1 MKAIAE
7 EHPVKDLCA
16 AFGVSRSGYYAWLAR
31 KPGPRAL
38 ADAEITSRL
47 CLAHEASRSTYG
59 SPRLV
64 AVLRRQGLKVGRR
77 RVRRLMR
84 AAGRHGVRRR
94 RWGPRTTD
102 SRHDQPVAP
111 NRLAEAPPP
120 GRRDRIW
127 VGDITY
133 VPTAEGWLYVAGVMD
148 LWSRRVV
155 GWTCGPTLHMSLVL
169 AALEAALRH
178 RHPPQGLLHH
188 SDRGVQYACHDY
200 AAALTA
206 AGLVCSMSRRAN
218 CYDNAAMESFWS
230 TLKTET
236 GLDAPIPLRR
246 RAAELIV
253 FDYIETFY
261 NPTRRH
267 SSLGYRSPVAFEN
280 QPTKN
285 NIKAA

>member
-1 MKAIAE
+1 MKAIAG

-38 ADAEITSRL
+38 ADADITSRL

-94 RWGPRTTD
+94 RWVPRTTD

-133 VPTAEGWLYVAGVMD
+133 VPTAEGWLFVAGVMD

-155 GWTCGPTLHMSLVL
+155 GLAMDDHLRTGLVVD
-169 AALEAALRH
+169 ALRQA
-178 RHPPQGLLHH
+178 RIGRQPAGGCLHH
-188 SDRGVQYACHDY
+188 SDRGCQYASAEYRLILKAH
-200 AAALTA
+200 
-206 AGLVCSMSRRAN
+206 GFEPSMSRPGN

-230 TLKTET
+230 TLKGELVHRNSFAT
-236 GLDAPIPLRR
+236 
-246 RAAELIV
+246 RAEARSAIFEYV
-253 FDYIETFY
+253 EVFY
-261 NPTRRH
+261 NRVRLH
-267 SSLGYRSPVAFEN
+267 SALDYMSPVDFEN
-280 QPTKN
+280 QN
-285 NIKAA
+285 H